1 MVIVPGLRK
10 ARANN
15 RVSMTSQPLPSAQL
29 QLRSKRPLPSLLV
42 QGFQLLLRNWPCVV
56 WVYAVNLVLALLGSV
71 PFATGLGGYLD
82 HSLAAQKIA
91 GTIDIAYLVEL
102 ALHIRNTGFSP
113 MVLHTAGWVG
123 LLQLLVLF
131 YLFAGSVFV
140 FVAAEPPQ
148 LSVLLRGGVAY
159 FWRFVRAAILAGGSA
174 AIIVCVLLALRAALL
189 GRADAVYVERRM
201 FLYTAISG
209 AIVLLVALLLRLWWD
224 LVEVYV
230 VRNAMDG
237 EHRVH
242 VALLPAFRLLFRNF
256 FRIFGSFLLAGITGV
271 VALALCLALWKA
283 LPAHQVWVAALL
295 AQLGLFLLLVS
306 RFWQRGIEATLVMV
320 LDPPL
325 VISEE
330 LLPDEPL
337 TTEMIAAIEG
347 LGPAPDVTVPAAL
360 SEPTLRD
367 LVAKLKTEPWA
378 NPDGLPAPPRPLP
391 GTEAGSVLLPAKPG
405 EVPGEFN
412 DPSVSILDRHETK
425 FPLGG
430 VSPEPVADPAAS
442 GASEKV
448 VPDEAP
454 QSDKLPHSD
463 KKPLP

>member
-1 MVIVPGLRK
+1 
-10 ARANN
+10 
-15 RVSMTSQPLPSAQL
+15 
-29 QLRSKRPLPSLLV
+29 
-42 QGFQLLLRNWPCVV
+42 
-56 WVYAVNLVLALLGSV
+56 
-71 PFATGLGGYLD
+71 
-82 HSLAAQKIA
+82 
-91 GTIDIAYLVEL
+91 
-102 ALHIRNTGFSP
+102 
-113 MVLHTAGWVG
+113 
-123 LLQLLVLF
+123 
-131 YLFAGSVFV
+131 
-140 FVAAEPPQ
+140 
-148 LSVLLRGGVAY
+148 
-159 FWRFVRAAILAGGSA
+159 
-174 AIIVCVLLALRAALL
+174 
-189 GRADAVYVERRM
+189 
-201 FLYTAISG
+201 
-209 AIVLLVALLLRLWWD
+209 LLLRLWWD

-242 VALLPAFRLLFRNF
+242 LALVPALRLLFRNF
-256 FRIFGSFLLAGITGV
+256 FRLFGSFLLAGIAGV
-271 VALALCLALWKA
+271 AALALCLALWKA

-295 AQLGLFLLLVS
+295 AQLGLFLLLAS

-330 LLPDEPL
+330 LLLPDEPL

-347 LGPAPDVTVPAAL
+347 LAPVPEVRVPAAQ

-378 NPDGLPAPPRPLP
+378 NPEGLPAPPRPLP

-412 DPSVSILDRHETK
+412 DPSVSLLDRHETK

-430 VSPEPVADPAAS
+430 VSPESVADPAAP
-442 GASEKV
+442 GENEKV
-448 VPDEAP
+448 VPEEAP
-454 QSDKLPHSD
+454 QPDKLPHSE

>member
-1 MVIVPGLRK
+1 
-10 ARANN
+10 
-15 RVSMTSQPLPSAQL
+15 MTSQLLPSAQPP
-29 QLRSKRPLPSLLV
+29 LRITRPLPNLLT
-42 QGFQLLLRNWPCVV
+42 QGFQLVLHNWPCLL
-56 WVYAVNLVLALLGSV
+56 WVYAVNLVFALLASV

-91 GTIDIAYLVEL
+91 GTIDLSYLVEL
-102 ALHIRNTGFSP
+102 SLHIRDTGFSP
-113 MVLHTAGWVG
+113 MVMHTAGWVG
-123 LLQLLVLF
+123 LLQLVVLF
-131 YLFAGSVFV
+131 FLFGGSVFV

-148 LSVLLRGGVAY
+148 LSVLLRGGIAY

-174 AIIVCVLLALRAALL
+174 AIILCVLLAIRAGLL
-189 GRADAVYVERRM
+189 ARADAVYVERRM
-201 FLYTAISG
+201 FLYSAISG
-209 AIVLLVALLLRLWWD
+209 AVVLLVGLFLRLWWD

-242 VALLPAFRLLFRNF
+242 LALLPAFRLLLRNF
-256 FRIFGSFLLAGITGV
+256 FRIFGSFLLAGIAGV
-271 VALALCLALWKA
+271 VALALCLTMWKA

-295 AQLGLFLLLVS
+295 GQLGLFLLLAS

-325 VISEE
+325 VVSEE
-330 LLPDEPL
+330 LVPDEPL
-337 TTEMIAAIEG
+337 TMDVIAAIEG
-347 LGPAPDVTVPAAL
+347 LASPSDDRVTAGS

-391 GTEAGSVLLPAKPG
+391 EPGPASVPLPASPA
-405 EVPGEFN
+405 EVI
-412 DPSVSILDRHETK
+412 DPSVSLLDRHETK

-430 VSPEPVADPAAS
+430 VSPEIEAAPATPDET
-442 GASEKV
+442 EKV
-448 VPDEAP
+448 VAEEPP
-454 QSDKLPHSD
+454 QPEKLPHSE